1 MAGLARWAGF
11 ALGLVIVVVTFSSGV
26 GTIVPR
32 KGALPHLLHGLAG
45 DRTAVHGRRPDAAL

>member
-26 GTIVPR
+26 GTVCR
-32 KGALPHLLHGLAG
+32 ARVCAHLLHGLAG